1 LEIFMISNSAQKK
14 ISLGF
19 LAASTF
25 ALCLLNPFPKIHAA
39 PPQQDAASL
48 PTLDYEFFKTRVE
61 PIFLERRSPEH
72 ARCYVC
78 HEIAKHHSGLNL
90 ESLLPGN
97 TFWTEEQSRRN
108 FQTVSKLVDP
118 GHPDSSIFPMHPL
131 APEAGGDIHAHGGGR
146 QFTSQ
151 NDPDFQT
158 VVEWIRGQKASG
170 ASGQ

>member
-1 LEIFMISNSAQKK
+1 MFMISKGLPK
-14 ISLGF
+14 RILVGF
-19 LAASTF
+19 LAALAI
-25 ALCLLNPFPKIHAA
+25 ALCLSNPFSEIQAA
-39 PPQQDAASL
+39 PSQQEAAAPQ
-48 PTLDYEFFKTRVE
+48 TLDYEFFKTRVE
-61 PIFLERRSPEH
+61 PIFLKRRSPDH

-131 APEAGGDIHAHGGGR
+131 APEAGGDIHAH
-146 QFTSQ
+146 
-151 NDPDFQT
+151 
-158 VVEWIRGQKASG
+158 
-170 ASGQ
+170 

>member
-1 LEIFMISNSAQKK
+1 MIPIGLQKRISVGFLSALTIALCISNPFSAIQ
-14 ISLGF
+14 
-19 LAASTF
+19 
-25 ALCLLNPFPKIHAA
+25 AA
-39 PPQQDAASL
+39 PVQQEAATP

-61 PIFLERRSPEH
+61 PIFLKRRSPDH

-108 FQTVSKLVDP
+108 FQTVSRLVDP
-118 GHPDSSIFPMHPL
+118 GNPDSSIFPMHPL

-151 NDPDFQT
+151 SDPDFQT
-158 VVEWIRGQKASG
+158 IVQWIRGQKASG